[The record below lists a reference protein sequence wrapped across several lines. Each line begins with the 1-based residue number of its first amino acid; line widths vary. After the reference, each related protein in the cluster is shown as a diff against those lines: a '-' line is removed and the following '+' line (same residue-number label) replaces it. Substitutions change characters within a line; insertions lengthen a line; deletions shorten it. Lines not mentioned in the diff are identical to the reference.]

1 MKKNVSYFLLALLC
15 LFAFSGVVFADEQA
29 NEKGKTIDELPN
41 MKCGATVKSKGLS
54 LASEVKVSFETVEYT
69 TPKDPNTVY
78 YYVDINILNV
88 QPGVYVE
95 VQNGKTGGTFEVDS
109 TKANS
114 EGIIKL
120 RQKDTSDIVNYTF
133 YVKAQTLECYG
144 QTLRTIRLSVPKYNN
159 LSQRAIC
166 AEVPEYYMCQT
177 FTSVNIDSSKFLKSV
192 TEYKESLENK
202 ETAKVE
208 KGELGIVA
216 GTKKVVSKNKFVI
229 IGLVLIAGAIATV
242 VVIKKKRSVL

>member
-1 MKKNVSYFLLALLC
+1 
-15 LFAFSGVVFADEQA
+15 
-29 NEKGKTIDELPN
+29 
-41 MKCGATVKSKGLS
+41 
-54 LASEVKVSFETVEYT
+54 
-69 TPKDPNTVY
+69 
-78 YYVDINILNV
+78 
-88 QPGVYVE
+88 
-95 VQNGKTGGTFEVDS
+95 
-109 TKANS
+109 
-114 EGIIKL
+114 
-120 RQKDTSDIVNYTF
+120 
-133 YVKAQTLECYG
+133 
-144 QTLRTIRLSVPKYNN
+144 
-159 LSQRAIC
+159 
-166 AEVPEYYMCQT
+166 MCQT